1 MGNSFGDQFL
11 KAGLVDRNRLEKAKK
26 SKRKQQK
33 LKQKQKAEVVDETAV
48 AAEAARRAAAQA
60 AEQDRELN
68 RQQKEAAEQRALQA
82 QVRQL
87 IEQNRLQDAE
97 GDVAYNFQ
105 DGSLIKTLHVTESVR
120 DQLARGRLAIAR
132 LDAGY
137 ALVATQVADKIAQRD
152 AAAIVSQ
159 AGSRSPEDED
169 ENDPYAEYKVPDDL
183 MW

>member
-11 KAGLVDRNRLEKAKK
+11 KAGLVDKSRLEQTKK

-33 LKQKQKAEVVDETAV
+33 LKHKQKAEVVDETAV

-60 AEQDRELN
+60 AQQDRELN
-68 RQQKEAAEQRALQA
+68 RRQKAAAEQRAIQA
-82 QVRQL
+82 QIRQL
-87 IEQNRLQDAE
+87 VEQNRLADAE

-105 DGSLIKTLHVTESVR
+105 DGSLIRTLHVTATVR
-120 DQLARGRLAIAR
+120 DKLARGQLAIAR
-132 LDAGY
+132 FDAGY
-137 ALVATQVADKIAQRD
+137 ALVSAAVAEKIAQRD
-152 AAAIVSQ
+152 TDGIVSRVEGRAQ
-159 AGSRSPEDED
+159 EED

>member
-11 KAGLVDRNRLEKAKK
+11 KAGLVDKNRLEKAKK

-48 AAEAARRAAAQA
+48 AAEAARKAAAQA

-68 RQQKEAAEQRALQA
+68 RQQKEAAERRAIQA
-82 QVRQL
+82 QIRQL
-87 IEQNRLQDAE
+87 VEQNRLPDAE

-105 DGSLIKTLHVTESVR
+105 DGTLIKTLHVTEAVR
-120 DQLARGRLAIAR
+120 DQLARGRVAIVR
-132 LDAGY
+132 FDAGY
-137 ALVATQVADKIAQRD
+137 ALVSAQVAEKIAQRD
-152 AAAIVSQ
+152 AAAIVSR
-159 AGSRSPEDED
+159 AESRPQEDAD
-169 ENDPYAEYKVPDDL
+169 DPYAEYQVPDDL